1 MIHPLIMIG
10 VISTLIIGFLFHAQ
24 ALSQNVPVLHPKDSH
39 DPHEKV
45 LSTHSISLTNRQPN
59 KWVNDVFKDNILL
72 NIAYLRGTANSTKT
86 VDWDSVNQPFTY
98 EMVLKPGEVFAF
110 HDNVLPE
117 FKATGIRT
125 TNAHWNTKEGFRSD
139 GNLIGDGVCHLA
151 SLMYWAAKDAN
162 LESVAPANHNFAA
175 IPQIPKQYGV
185 AILYLT
191 GQYNVNQKQ
200 NLYVKNDKNKPVAFV
215 FSYQNEELQVA
226 VKELL

>member
-1 MIHPLIMIG
+1 MIA
-10 VISTLIIGFLFHAQ
+10 VISALIIGILFHQQVQHPNVAFK
-24 ALSQNVPVLHPKDSH
+24 APLSF
-39 DPHEKV
+39 HEKHEKMLAV
-45 LSTHSISLTNRQPN
+45 HSISLTNRQPN

-72 NIAYLRGTANSTKT
+72 NIAYLRGTANATKA
-86 VDWDSVNQPFTY
+86 VDWDSVKKPFTY
-98 EMVLKPGEVFAF
+98 ELTLKPGEIFAF

-117 FKATGIRT
+117 FQTKNIKT
-125 TNAHWNTKEGFRSD
+125 TNAHYSTKEGFRSD

-151 SLMYWAAKDAN
+151 SLINWSAQDAN
-162 LESVAPANHNFAA
+162 LVSVAPSNHDFAA

-215 FSYQNEELQVA
+215 FSYQNDQLEVA